1 MNNKTSSGNSKEII
15 SRLQRGVLRLALS
28 FHGIH
33 ATLDQQRKELGTLIR
48 NGKKDE
54 DLQRLIDEVVDT
66 IVSQGINQ
74 NADQRGGRTLCNLLK
89 RIEGKFPPSGTL
101 EQIQQELSLPLDK
114 ARFDQV
120 LDRAADAVAEL
131 VSTKASEGD
140 DTHGGIL
147 VSQLLERIQFSA
159 NTTREIDELKNLIRQ
174 RQDEMQLMRN
184 LNRVAALISKELSES
199 ATPETFDSSREHLLL
214 LMNLTPF

>member
-1 MNNKTSSGNSKEII
+1 MNNKPNSSNSKEII

-33 ATLDQQRKELGTLIR
+33 PTLDQKLKELGTLIR

-74 NADQRGGRTLCNLLK
+74 NADQRGGRTLCKLLG
-89 RIEGKFPPSGTL
+89 RIETKFPTSGTL
-101 EQIQQELSLPLDK
+101 DQIQQELLLPLDK
-114 ARFDQV
+114 TSFDQA
-120 LDRAADAVAEL
+120 LNRAADAVAEL
-131 VSTKASEGD
+131 VYTKASEGD

-147 VSQLLERIQFSA
+147 VSQLLERIQFSTD
-159 NTTREIDELKNLIRQ
+159 TTREIDELRNLIRQ

-184 LNRVAALISKELSES
+184 LNQVAALISREISES
-199 ATPETFDSSREHLLL
+199 ATPETFDSSR
-214 LMNLTPF
+214 